1 MKWNTSNLKSNQN
14 EFNSNTRDTQLTPNA
29 IFWRYGGDLDEIM
42 TFARQFYVSVGL
54 RLAAYLYVTFLSV
67 ETKPSTLFYLC

>member
-1 MKWNTSNLKSNQN
+1 M
-14 EFNSNTRDTQLTPNA
+14 NSTATRQTRSVHLMQ
-29 IFWRYGGDLDEIM
+29 FFGYGGDLEEIM

-67 ETKPSTLFYLC
+67 DTKPSTLFYLC